1 MAEVTGE
8 QEKEEIKL
16 DEEKMTQFSKLVS
29 EKEFAR
35 FQEYLQN
42 LNEGAIEKSSLFTF
56 DESIDDKNIRS
67 QIHLLFKQTENF
79 ETDTLMEGD
88 SRRIRVFL
96 KHALSANKRKKMNI
110 INRKS
115 DAEKEAP

>member
-1 MAEVTGE
+1 VKSSMAEVTGE

-35 FQEYLQN
+35 FQEYLLN
-42 LNEGAIEKSSLFTF
+42 LNEGSIEKSSLFTF

-67 QIHLLFKQTENF
+67 QIHLLFK
-79 ETDTLMEGD
+79 
-88 SRRIRVFL
+88 
-96 KHALSANKRKKMNI
+96 
-110 INRKS
+110 
-115 DAEKEAP
+115 